1 MAALL
6 LKNHDTTLR
15 EQDTTMDDAQ
25 EIARIASSTGFSEDA
40 VRAMTEALRAGGG
53 SMAQFNHFE
62 LGGFGQ
68 WSAGGMLM
76 IGDMFNNQLKGR
88 VAMLADM
95 ISGSLARGDLPMR
108 TARSDGFGFGAQSG
122 WWPEELGQPSSSG
135 AQNGIR
141 YAVFPGTARLAIE
154 TGGRVTV
161 YDTGQHQIGG
171 VSQQQGG
178 TTSLRFSSQ
187 LGSIE
192 PADLRVVDGGT
203 VEEANNMASE
213 RAGSADVRTS
223 TEHASKSQSTAP
235 SSNTGSFQSQTQG
248 PAYPSPSLREA
259 KVEPAKSAWA
269 SSSSS
274 GEIPDRGDRA
284 EPEAASMQTAHGEDT
299 ARSGSTGE
307 MPGHSPT
314 DKPSTS
320 PAKPAGDPLALL
332 RGLAELR
339 NEGILTEEEFAAK
352 KAELL
357 SRL

>member
-1 MAALL
+1 
-6 LKNHDTTLR
+6 
-15 EQDTTMDDAQ
+15 MDDAQ

-40 VRAMTEALRAGGG
+40 VRAMIEALRAGGG
-53 SMAQFNHFE
+53 TMAQFNHFE

-88 VAMLADM
+88 VAALADM
-95 ISGSLARGDLPMR
+95 VSGSLARGDLPMR
-108 TARSDGFGFGAQSG
+108 TARSDGFGFGSQSG

-141 YAVFPGTARLAIE
+141 YAVFPGSARLAIE

-178 TTSLRFSSQ
+178 TSSLRFSSQ

-203 VEEANNMASE
+203 VEEANSMASE
-213 RAGSADVRTS
+213 RVGSADDRIS
-223 TEHASKSQSTAP
+223 TEPASQSQSKVP
-235 SSNTGSFQSQTQG
+235 SSNAGSFQSQTQG
-248 PAYPSPSLREA
+248 PAYPSPSLSEA
-259 KVEPAKSAWA
+259 TVEPTRSA
-269 SSSSS
+269 SPSTSSS
-274 GEIPDRGDRA
+274 GEIPARQEQA
-284 EPEAASMQTAHGEDT
+284 EPEAAYMHTAHGEDT
-299 ARSGSTGE
+299 ARSRSTSE
-307 MPGHSPT
+307 MPGHASA
-314 DKPSTS
+314 DKPSMS

-332 RGLAELR
+332 RGLAELK